1 MSVNVPLDFKPLR
14 QERAYQAV
22 AQAIEAKIM
31 CGEWALGSALPGE
44 VALADAFGVNRS
56 TVREAIRVL
65 EQEGLLMR
73 SSRKQLVV
81 NAPGNT
87 QVASRMT
94 AAIILQEV
102 TFLELWEVMLLT
114 EPSAAEAAA
123 TRAGDDEIAEIEQA
137 HINSRLA
144 LDDPKFLFV
153 WDMRFLDSVAR
164 ASHNRVLQL
173 CRASLWPLFYP
184 TFLPVLERPVGG
196 RRLVQAQAEILNAL
210 KAHDAK
216 GAFDWMKRHIEDFR
230 RGYEAAGMDVSQ
242 PVARQFL
249 QNDSVA
255 TARLLA

>member
-1 MSVNVPLDFKPLR
+1 MSVSVSLDFQPLR

-31 CGEWALGSALPGE
+31 GGEWALGSALPGE
-44 VALADAFGVNRS
+44 VALAEAFGVNRS

-65 EQEGLLMR
+65 EQEGLLLR

-87 QVASRMT
+87 HVASRMT

-102 TFLELWEVMLLT
+102 TFLELWEVMMLT
-114 EPSAAEAAA
+114 EPRAAEAAA
-123 TRAGDDEIAEIEQA
+123 TRATDEEIAGIEQA

-144 LDDPKFLFV
+144 LGDPKVLVV
-153 WDMRFLDSVAR
+153 WDARFLDAIAE

-173 CRASLWPLFYP
+173 CRAPLGPLFYP

-196 RRLVQAQAEILNAL
+196 KRLVQAQAEILKVL

-216 GAFDWMKRHIEDFR
+216 GAFDWMRRHIEDFR

-242 PVARQFL
+242 PVAHQL
-249 QNDSVA
+249 QHDDSTS
-255 TARLLA
+255 TARRHR

>member
-1 MSVNVPLDFKPLR
+1 MSGGVSLDFKPLR

-31 CGEWALGSALPGE
+31 GGEWALGSALPGE
-44 VALADAFGVNRS
+44 VALAEAFGVNRS

-65 EQEGLLMR
+65 EQDGLLVR

-81 NAPGNT
+81 NAPGSSH
-87 QVASRMT
+87 VASRMT
-94 AAIILQEV
+94 AAIILREV

-123 TRAGDDEIAEIEQA
+123 TRATGEEIAEIEQA
-137 HINSRLA
+137 HINGRLS
-144 LDDPKFLFV
+144 LDDPKTLAI
-153 WDMRFLDSVAR
+153 WDMRFLDGIAR

-173 CRASLWPLFYP
+173 CRAPLGPLFYP

-196 RRLVQAQAEILNAL
+196 KRLIQAQAEILAAL
-210 KAHDAK
+210 KAKDAK
-216 GAFDWMKRHIEDFR
+216 AAFAEMKRHIEDFR
-230 RGYEAAGMDVSQ
+230 RGYEAAGGDVHQ

-249 QNDSVA
+249 QHDRLS
-255 TARLLA
+255 TARSPS

>member
-1 MSVNVPLDFKPLR
+1 MSVSVSLDFQPLR

-31 CGEWALGSALPGE
+31 GGEWALGSALPGE
-44 VALADAFGVNRS
+44 VALAEAFGVNRS

-65 EQEGLLMR
+65 EQEGLLLR

-87 QVASRMT
+87 HVASRMT

-102 TFLELWEVMLLT
+102 TFLELWEVMMLT
-114 EPSAAEAAA
+114 EPRAAEAAA
-123 TRAGDDEIAEIEQA
+123 TRATDEEIAGIEQA

-144 LDDPKFLFV
+144 LGDPKVLVV
-153 WDMRFLDSVAR
+153 WDARFLDAIAE

-173 CRASLWPLFYP
+173 CRAPLGPLFYP

-196 RRLVQAQAEILNAL
+196 KRLVQAQAEILKVL

-216 GAFDWMKRHIEDFR
+216 GAFDWMRRHIEDFR

-242 PVARQFL
+242 PVAHQF
-249 QNDSVA
+249 QHDDSTS
-255 TARLLA
+255 TARRHR